1 MTKYYDIDPE
11 TCSMEELEAAII
23 KCKDVEDEY
32 NTKQLGAKTF
42 INSIYGALANKYYYN
57 SNVAM
62 AESITLQGQDL
73 IKYSVRVVDYYFGK
87 LWAGDTEA
95 HKKIAEYMLA
105 KYPNFN
111 KDEFMKFAAQP
122 VQFGNSLQIYGDT
135 DSVSKNSIIRTKK
148 HPDGITI
155 EEFYNENIKN
165 QGETTIAGH
174 ESVHTKD
181 LVLNYTDELLFQK
194 VARIIRHKV
203 VKNEWRVTTK
213 SGKYIDCT
221 NDHSLVVYRDDKQII
236 VKPHEIEDTDFILVV
251 NPVENKSKGL
261 LKRFQKVSQRFE
273 TKLEPVQ
280 SCGIIGT
287 FGLNDDYVYDIEV
300 DDDSHTFIANDML
313 VHNSAYITLQPIIDA
328 CHIPVE
334 QETDF
339 VLAVNNAVLE
349 KYLEQA
355 FDKYADDFNCPT
367 NVEKFE
373 LEKISRAIL
382 MLAKKKYIMDIS
394 WKEPDVHVAP
404 LHSIVYKGIEVIQ
417 GSTPKVCSEYMKDFI
432 KYILGKISANEKPD
446 YSEIVRKLKEI
457 KEKFSLHSPDEIS
470 KSFTMSDYEKYIIN
484 DKTQDIQ
491 YSQTAVCPMHVRAAA
506 IYNNMLY
513 NKAKRYKS
521 KYNIIRKGDKVK
533 FYYTDNDGVFA
544 FLPNEYPGEFAPK
557 MNIDQQFEK
566 MILGP
571 LNRIITAAGYPEVPA
586 SLTFSVGLW

>member
-1 MTKYYDIDPE
+1 MGKYYDINPE

-23 KCKDVEDEY
+23 KCKDIEDEY

-42 INSIYGALANKYYYN
+42 INSIYGALANKFYYN

-73 IKYSVRVVDYYFGK
+73 IKYSVKVVDYYFGQI
-87 LWAGDTEA
+87 WHNDIEA
-95 HKKIAEYMLA
+95 HTKIADYMKKIYPDFDMEAFMQYA
-105 KYPNFN
+105 KV
-111 KDEFMKFAAQP
+111 P
-122 VQFGNSLQIYGDT
+122 VQFGNTVQIYGDT
-135 DSVSKNSIIRTKK
+135 DSIFKNSIVRTEK

-155 EEFYNENIKN
+155 EDFYNENIKN
-165 QGETTIAGH
+165 QGETTLVGH

-181 LVLNYTDELLFQK
+181 KVLNYVSDLMYQK
-194 VARIIRHKV
+194 VTRIIRHKV
-203 VKNEWRVTTK
+203 NKPKWKIVTE
-213 SGKYIDCT
+213 SGKEIECT
-221 NDHSLVVYRDDKQII
+221 NDHSLIVYRNNKQVK
-236 VKPHEIEDTDFILVV
+236 VKPVEIDENDLVLVV
-251 NPVENKSKGL
+251 HPLTNRKRGL
-261 LKRFQKVSQRFE
+261 LKRLTEKVNQKYE
-273 TKLEPVQ
+273 TKYEKIV
-280 SCGIIGT
+280 SYGITGY
-287 FGLNDDYVYDIEV
+287 FNEDEYVYDIEV
-300 DDDSHTFIANDML
+300 NDDSHTFIANDIL

-339 VLAVNNAVLE
+339 VLAINEAVLE

-355 FDKYADDFNCPT
+355 FDKYAKDFNCPK

-373 LEKISRAIL
+373 LEKISRSVL

-432 KYILGKISANEKPD
+432 KYMLGKISANEKPD

-484 DKTQDIQ
+484 DKTSEIQ
-491 YSQTAVCPMHVRAAA
+491 YSPNAVCPMHVRAAA
-506 IYNNMLY
+506 TYNNMLY

-566 MILGP
+566 MILSP
-571 LNRIITAAGYPEVPA
+571 LNRIIAAAGYPEVPA